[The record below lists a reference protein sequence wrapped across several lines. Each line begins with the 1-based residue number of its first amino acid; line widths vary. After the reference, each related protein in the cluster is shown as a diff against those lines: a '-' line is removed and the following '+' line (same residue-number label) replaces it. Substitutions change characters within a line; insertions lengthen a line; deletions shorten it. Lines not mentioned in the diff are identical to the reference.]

1 MSRLSKIAPEDWP
14 DHMKAA
20 TKSTAGMMPILA
32 HRPEVATAIANVYTA
47 LASSRLLP
55 VRLLELVRLRIA
67 YRNQCRTCMAI
78 RYGDAVEAGLD
89 EEMVCALEKPLES
102 DKFTPAELT
111 AILYADR
118 MATDHLS
125 VDDAFVARM
134 KEHFSEPEIVELGAY
149 VAVLIGFGRL
159 TATWHIVENL
169 PQEYRDDN
177 GGQLFTPWTNSAMV
191 LTR

>member
-1 MSRLSKIAPEDWP
+1 MSRLSKIAPADWAP
-14 DHMKAA
+14 SLQAA

-32 HRPEVATAIANVYTA
+32 HRPEVATAIANVYAA
-47 LASSRLLP
+47 LSATRLLP

-67 YRNQCRTCMAI
+67 YRNQCRTCMAV

-89 EEMVCALEKPLES
+89 EELVCALEKPLES
-102 DKFTPAELT
+102 DRFTPAELT

-125 VDDAFVARM
+125 VDDAFIARM

-149 VAVLIGFGRL
+149 VAIMIGFGRL
-159 TATWHIVENL
+159 TASWHIVENL
-169 PQEYRDDN
+169 ADDYREDN
-177 GGQLFTPWTNSAMV
+177 GGELFAPWANSAV
-191 LTR
+191 ILTR